1 MISWLIVHKNL
12 IYDKT
17 FFYLSIN
24 NSLFILNLFASTVT
38 KKAEDPYK
46 TFVRDLQLFNS

>member
-24 NSLFILNLFASTVT
+24 NSLFILKFFASTVT
-38 KKAEDPYK
+38 KKAEDP
-46 TFVRDLQLFNS
+46 LQNFCKGSSAFQ